1 MIYPLSGIVV
11 LDLTHVLA
19 GPYASMTLKDLG
31 ARVIKVERPGLGDD
45 TRAFPPFKDGE
56 SAYFATINHGKESIA
71 LDLRAEEDRGIFD
84 QLLNEADVILENF
97 RPGVMERLGYGW
109 EALHTRFPKL
119 VYGAVS
125 GFGHSGPD
133 RLRPAYD
140 MVVQA
145 RGGVMSITGERD
157 REPVRVGASIGDIA
171 AGMFLCQGVLAALFA
186 VRGGAPGQK
195 VDISMLDSQLALL
208 EHAVA
213 ITSVTGQP
221 PRPSGARHP
230 SITPF
235 ETFHASD
242 GLFVIAAG
250 NDALFAT
257 LCTALE
263 LPLAND
269 PRFADNQSRCE
280 NARLLKRLIE
290 AVTLDQPASHWIDLL
305 QRAGVPT
312 GPIQSVAEVMRDP
325 QILARNMLV
334 DVCDEDGTP
343 RFKAAGNPV
352 KLSELPDATTRRPAP
367 KLDEDRADIL
377 RWLAATTGESPARTS

>member
-1 MIYPLSGIVV
+1 MNAPLDGLII

-19 GPYASMTLKDLG
+19 GPYASMTLADLG
-31 ARVIKVERPGLGDD
+31 ARVIKVERPGSGDD
-45 TRAFPPFKDGE
+45 TRAFPPFKGSE

-71 LDLRAEEDRGIFD
+71 LDLKNVDDRIVFEE
-84 QLLNEADVILENF
+84 LLSRSDVVLENY

-109 EALHTRFPKL
+109 EDLHTKYPKL
-119 VYGAVS
+119 IYGAVS

-133 RLRPAYD
+133 SQRPAYD

-171 AGMFLCQGVLAALFA
+171 AGMFLAQGILAALLHRQQTG
-186 VRGGAPGQK
+186 VGQK
-195 VDISMLDSQLALL
+195 VDIAMLDCQLAML
-208 EHAVA
+208 EHAIA
-213 ITSVTGQP
+213 LTTISGEA

-250 NDALFAT
+250 NDVLFAR
-257 LCTALE
+257 LCEALR
-263 LPLAND
+263 LPIAED
-269 PRFADNQSRCE
+269 ERFATNPARCE

-290 AVTLDQPASHWIDLL
+290 AVTLEKGKQHWIDLL
-305 QRAGVPT
+305 TEAGIPT
-312 GPIQSVAEVMRDP
+312 GPIQNVAEVLKDP
-325 QILARNMLV
+325 QIRARNMVV
-334 DVCDEDGTP
+334 DVLDQAGKP
-343 RFKAAGNPV
+343 AYVAAGNPI
-352 KLSELPDATTRRPAP
+352 KMSALADPSTRPPAP
-367 KLDEDRADIL
+367 KLDEHRQEIL
-377 RWLAATTGESPARTS
+377 DWLESS

>member
-1 MIYPLSGIVV
+1 MNAPLDGLII

-19 GPYASMTLKDLG
+19 GPYASMTLADLG

-45 TRAFPPFKDGE
+45 TRAFPPFKDSE

-71 LDLRAEEDRGIFD
+71 LDLKNVDDRIVFEE
-84 QLLNEADVILENF
+84 LLSRSDVVLENY

-109 EALHTRFPKL
+109 DDLHTKYPKL
-119 VYGAVS
+119 IYGAVS

-133 RLRPAYD
+133 SQRPAYD

-171 AGMFLCQGVLAALFA
+171 AAMFLAQGILAALLHRQQTG
-186 VRGGAPGQK
+186 VGQK
-195 VDISMLDSQLALL
+195 VDIAMLDCQLAML
-208 EHAVA
+208 EHAIA
-213 ITSVTGQP
+213 LTTISGEA

-250 NDALFAT
+250 NDVLFAR
-257 LCTALE
+257 LCEALR
-263 LPLAND
+263 LPIAGD
-269 PRFADNQSRCE
+269 ERFATNPARCE

-290 AVTLDQPASHWIDLL
+290 AVTLEKGKQHWIDLL
-305 QRAGVPT
+305 TEAGIPT
-312 GPIQSVAEVMRDP
+312 GPIQNVAEVLRDP
-325 QILARNMLV
+325 QILARNMVV
-334 DVCDEDGTP
+334 DVLDQAGKP
-343 RFKAAGNPV
+343 AYVAAGNPI
-352 KLSELPDATTRRPAP
+352 KMSALADPSTRPPAP
-367 KLDEDRADIL
+367 KLDEHRQEIL
-377 RWLAATTGESPARTS
+377 DWLESS

>member
-1 MIYPLSGIVV
+1 MNAPLDGLII

-19 GPYASMTLKDLG
+19 GPYASMTLADLG
-31 ARVIKVERPGLGDD
+31 ARVIKVERPGSGDD
-45 TRAFPPFKDGE
+45 TRAFPPFKDSE

-71 LDLRAEEDRGIFD
+71 LDLKNVDDRIVFEE
-84 QLLNEADVILENF
+84 LLSRSDVILENY

-109 EALHTRFPKL
+109 EDLHTKYPKL
-119 VYGAVS
+119 IYGAVS

-133 RLRPAYD
+133 SQRPAYD

-171 AGMFLCQGVLAALFA
+171 GGMFLAQGILAALLHRQQTG
-186 VRGGAPGQK
+186 VGQK
-195 VDISMLDSQLALL
+195 VDIAMLDCQLAML
-208 EHAVA
+208 EHAIA
-213 ITSVTGQP
+213 LTTLSGEA

-250 NDALFAT
+250 NDVLFAR
-257 LCTALE
+257 LCEALR
-263 LPLAND
+263 LPIAED
-269 PRFADNQSRCE
+269 ERFATNPARCE

-290 AVTLDQPASHWIDLL
+290 AVTLEKGKQHWIDLL
-305 QRAGVPT
+305 TEAGVPT
-312 GPIQSVAEVMRDP
+312 GPIQNVAEVLKDP
-325 QILARNMLV
+325 QIRARNMVV
-334 DVCDEDGTP
+334 DVLDQAGKP
-343 RFKAAGNPV
+343 AYVAAGNPI
-352 KLSELPDATTRRPAP
+352 KMSALADPSTRPPAP
-367 KLDEDRADIL
+367 KLDEHRQEIL
-377 RWLAATTGESPARTS
+377 DWLESS

>member
-1 MIYPLSGIVV
+1 MSAPLDGIVI

-19 GPYASMTLKDLG
+19 GPYASMTLADLG
-31 ARVIKVERPGLGDD
+31 ARVIKVERPGSGDD
-45 TRAFPPFKDGE
+45 TRAFPPFKEGK
-56 SAYFATINHGKESIA
+56 SAYFASINHSKESIA
-71 LDLRAEEDRGIFD
+71 LDLKKPQDRTVFE
-84 QLLNEADVILENF
+84 QLLAKSDVVLENY

-109 EALHTRFPKL
+109 EDLHARYPRL
-119 VYGAVS
+119 IYGAVS

-133 RLRPAYD
+133 SQRPAYD

-171 AGMFLCQGVLAALFA
+171 AGMYLTQGVLAALLQ
-186 VRGGAPGQK
+186 RQTTGTGQK
-195 VDISMLDSQLALL
+195 IDVAMLDCQLAML
-208 EHAVA
+208 EHAIA
-213 ITSVTGQP
+213 LTTVTGEP

-257 LCTALE
+257 LCKALN
-263 LPLAND
+263 LPLAED
-269 PRFADNQSRCE
+269 PRFATNPDRCK

-290 AVTLDQPASHWIDLL
+290 AITLEHPKAHWIALL
-305 QRAGVPT
+305 TRAGVPT
-312 GPIQSVAEVMRDP
+312 GPIQNVAEVLQDP
-325 QILARNMLV
+325 QIRARNMVV
-334 DVCDEDGTP
+334 DVLDRDGKP
-343 RFKAAGNPV
+343 AYVAAGNPI
-352 KLSELPDATTRRPAP
+352 KLSGLPDGATRAAAP
-367 KLDEDRADIL
+367 DLDEDRAAIL
-377 RWLAATTGESPARTS
+377 AWLAEG